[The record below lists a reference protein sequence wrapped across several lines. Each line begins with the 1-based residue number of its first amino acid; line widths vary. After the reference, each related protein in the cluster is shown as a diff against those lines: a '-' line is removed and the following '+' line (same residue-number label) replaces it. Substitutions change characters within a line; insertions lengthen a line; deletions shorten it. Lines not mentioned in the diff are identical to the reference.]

1 MNVFVS
7 IKMCGLCRLVAS
19 ELKTSLIYET
29 TLIAGLVQP
38 EGTLVGYGVEFAP
51 LNALMLGTRLS
62 WIVGC
67 LHAMAHN

>member
-1 MNVFVS
+1 
-7 IKMCGLCRLVAS
+7 MCGLCRLVAS

-38 EGTLVGYGVEFAP
+38 EATLVGYGVEFAP